1 MKNLF
6 LIIIA
11 IFAAIAFTGCGAKN
25 ISYDK
30 NFIEKNINKD
40 ISKINGKSVKLIDSS
55 ETKIVKKMGLAI
67 KGAYSPILAYEL
79 EASSINKQISKEFIN
94 QYFNN
99 NENNTEEVFVINS
112 KIKDYLIS
120 RTLNPNDM
128 NVEIEMEF
136 TVTKNN
142 KVILTKNY
150 KKEVEGVV
158 IWEWRVTVD
167 ETAFRKL
174 QKGVFSIYENEFKKD
189 LIEALRKN

>member
-1 MKNLF
+1 
-6 LIIIA
+6 
-11 IFAAIAFTGCGAKN
+11 
-25 ISYDK
+25 
-30 NFIEKNINKD
+30 
-40 ISKINGKSVKLIDSS
+40 
-55 ETKIVKKMGLAI
+55 
-67 KGAYSPILAYEL
+67 
-79 EASSINKQISKEFIN
+79 
-94 QYFNN
+94 
-99 NENNTEEVFVINS
+99 
-112 KIKDYLIS
+112 
-120 RTLNPNDM
+120 M

>member
-30 NFIEKNINKD
+30 YYIEKNINKD

-55 ETKIVKKMGLAI
+55 EQKITRSLYSAI
-67 KGAYSPILAYEL
+67 GIKSPTISYEL
-79 EASSINKQISKEFIN
+79 EASSINKNISNEFIN

-99 NENNTEEVFVINS
+99 SGEEVFIINS
-112 KIKDYLIS
+112 KIKDFGIKG
-120 RTLNPNDM
+120 TLNPNNMDTY
-128 NVEIEMEF
+128 VEMEF
-136 TVTKNN
+136 TVTKNGKIILN
-142 KVILTKNY
+142 KSY
-150 KKEVEGVV
+150 KKKADAIVLIEL
-158 IWEWRVTVD
+158 RLTLD
-167 ETAFRKL
+167 ETTLRKL
-174 QKGVFSIYENEFKKD
+174 QKTVLSIYETEFKKD

>member
-30 NFIEKNINKD
+30 YYIEKNINKD

-55 ETKIVKKMGLAI
+55 EQKITRSLYSAI
-67 KGAYSPILAYEL
+67 GIKSPTISYEL
-79 EASSINKQISKEFIN
+79 EASSINKNISNEFIN

-99 NENNTEEVFVINS
+99 LGEEVFVINS
-112 KIKDYLIS
+112 KIKDFGIKG
-120 RTLNPNDM
+120 TLNPNNMDTY
-128 NVEIEMEF
+128 VEMEF
-136 TVTKNN
+136 TVTKNGKIILN
-142 KVILTKNY
+142 KSY
-150 KKEVEGVV
+150 KKKADAIVLIEL
-158 IWEWRVTVD
+158 RLTLD
-167 ETAFRKL
+167 ETTLRKL
-174 QKGVFSIYENEFKKD
+174 QKTVLSIYETEFKKD